1 MKVIAFTETWLNC
14 NINNSEL
21 MDSRYVIYR
30 RDRVITSTSKQDG
43 GGVLLA
49 VSKELQSRRMPDWE
63 SAGEDLW
70 VVVDVDI
77 CGKSEKL
84 ALCVVYLPPTSSTQM
99 KLKTLSDFLNSA
111 SRVLLKMNKVVIC
124 GNFNLSFI
132 DWVFDK
138 DTLQIIPSNYNNS
151 IGTAFVDFMLTNSL
165 NQICAVRNCD
175 DRILDLVLTN
185 ISGGSVVQ
193 SSDLLSKLDPFHP
206 SFEITFSLSPT
217 CFLRPVLGDY
227 RSFYKANYDRIWQH
241 LGKIDWSE
249 RFSHCDDVDSM
260 TLSFYNEL
268 YSVID
273 ANVPLTTMKKSRHR
287 PPWYT
292 NALVGMLTE
301 KEKIRK
307 RRMEESIQKNPKTFW
322 RYINKKRNGDNSV
335 PSVMYS
341 GSESVNSGQSIA
353 QLLADHFSL
362 ACSDSQPVLPLSVES
377 SFSNILS
384 FGNMS
389 SLQFTVEQVEKGLG
403 SLKPSG
409 GAGPDK
415 VPPVFLIRCASV
427 LALPLQLIYNRSI
440 SDGRF
445 PVEWK
450 RARIVPVHKKGD
462 IHDVKNYCPISILS
476 CVSKLFE
483 QLIRPVLTCFV
494 RPYIST
500 YQHGFIRGRSTMTNL
515 VEFVADVMT
524 GVDRGHQIDA
534 IDTDFSSAFDR
545 VRDLGVVI
553 DSKLKFDIHVDSVT
567 CKAARML
574 GFVKR
579 NAGDFRLPSTKI
591 LLFNCLVRS
600 HLEYGSVVWS
610 PSYVVHSQRL
620 EGIQRAFTRYLAF
633 TSPGISH
640 RSSYD
645 QRLDHFG
652 LITLRDRRKLL
663 DLLFL
668 YKVINGFMDSTDILS
683 RVNLC
688 VPYNSPRKPI
698 SHIFECSRNRTNL
711 GRHSPIN
718 RICVEY
724 GELCSRAPDVDIF
737 SDSLRKFKN
746 QILKSIAGCN

>member
-30 RDRVITSTSKQDG
+30 RDRVITATSKQDG

-70 VVVDVDI
+70 VVVDVDL

-124 GNFNLSFI
+124 GDFNLSFI

-185 ISGGSVVQ
+185 VSGGSVVQ

-227 RSFYKANYDRIWQH
+227 RSFYKANYDRIRQH
-241 LGKIDWSE
+241 LGEIDWSE

-307 RRMEESIQKNPKTFW
+307 RYARYKNPRDHLELKILRNLCHNLNKTCLSRYKRRMEESIQKNPKTFW

-335 PSVMYS
+335 PSVMDS
-341 GSESVNSGQSIA
+341 GSESANSGQSIA

-377 SFSNILS
+377 SFS
-384 FGNMS
+384 
-389 SLQFTVEQVEKGLG
+389 
-403 SLKPSG
+403 
-409 GAGPDK
+409 
-415 VPPVFLIRCASV
+415 
-427 LALPLQLIYNRSI
+427 
-440 SDGRF
+440 
-445 PVEWK
+445 
-450 RARIVPVHKKGD
+450 
-462 IHDVKNYCPISILS
+462 
-476 CVSKLFE
+476 
-483 QLIRPVLTCFV
+483 
-494 RPYIST
+494 
-500 YQHGFIRGRSTMTNL
+500 
-515 VEFVADVMT
+515 
-524 GVDRGHQIDA
+524 
-534 IDTDFSSAFDR
+534 
-545 VRDLGVVI
+545 
-553 DSKLKFDIHVDSVT
+553 
-567 CKAARML
+567 
-574 GFVKR
+574 
-579 NAGDFRLPSTKI
+579 KI
-591 LLFNCLVRS
+591 
-600 HLEYGSVVWS
+600 SVVW
-610 PSYVVHSQRL
+610 
-620 EGIQRAFTRYLAF
+620 
-633 TSPGISH
+633 
-640 RSSYD
+640 
-645 QRLDHFG
+645 
-652 LITLRDRRKLL
+652 
-663 DLLFL
+663 
-668 YKVINGFMDSTDILS
+668 
-683 RVNLC
+683 
-688 VPYNSPRKPI
+688 
-698 SHIFECSRNRTNL
+698 
-711 GRHSPIN
+711 
-718 RICVEY
+718 
-724 GELCSRAPDVDIF
+724 
-737 SDSLRKFKN
+737 
-746 QILKSIAGCN
+746 